1 MAASSMAGDGS
12 VRLSSIRTALAIG
25 WKASPFCLIAQ
36 ACLTVVSGTIPIVL
50 AWLTKFVLDG
60 LTGSQ
65 AGSARLIALAVT
77 IAAAGVVVGVLPS
90 ALQYI
95 GSEFDRAVNLI
106 VRTNLFAAVNRLN
119 GLARLENPRFHDQF
133 QLAQQAGYAGPA
145 QVVSGLLGVVQSL
158 VTTVGF
164 IGTLVLLNPWLAA
177 AVVAAGAVNIRA
189 ELALSR
195 RRVRMMIGISKTE
208 RRDLFYQS
216 LQSRTDAAKEI
227 RLLNLGSFLLGR
239 MLQELRT
246 VNGAR
251 RKLDRRE
258 MFTQASLAL
267 LGATLTGSGLVWAI
281 RAASLGQLTAG
292 DVSIFLMAA
301 AGVLAGITG
310 AAAHLGG
317 IHQAALLLRQ
327 YLRTVDAEPDLP
339 ISADPRPVESLA
351 RGIELRDVW
360 FRYSPDQPW
369 ILRGVNLRIP
379 AGQTTGLV
387 GHNGAGKTTLVKL
400 LCRLYD
406 PTRGQVLWDGVDIRE
421 LKIEELRRRIGAI
434 FQDFMTYELSAA
446 ENITVGRLDALDDLD
461 RITAAARSAGAH
473 ELISKLPRGYETLL
487 SRNWLD
493 QTDDGDQN
501 GVLLSG
507 GQWQRVALAR
517 AFIRDKPELLILDE
531 PTAGLDARAEHE
543 IHRRLETFRAKSRT
557 SLLIS
562 HRLGSVRTADHI
574 VVLADGEVAEQG
586 SHDQLCA
593 RGELYADLF
602 ALQAT
607 GYRS

>member
-1 MAASSMAGDGS
+1 MTLDRTA
-12 VRLSSIRTALAIG
+12 LLPSIRTALALG
-25 WKASPFCLIAQ
+25 WKASPSCLIAQ
-36 ACLTVVSGTIPIVL
+36 ACLSLVSGTIPIVL
-50 AWLTKFVLDG
+50 AWLTKFVIDG
-60 LTGSQ
+60 LTSTDI
-65 AGSARLIALAVT
+65 GSARLIVLAVG
-77 IAAAGVVVGVLPS
+77 IAAAGVVMGVLPS
-90 ALQYI
+90 VSQYI

-119 GLARLENPRFHDQF
+119 GLARLEDPRFHDQF

-145 QVVSGLLGVVQSL
+145 QVISGLLGTVQSFI
-158 VTTVGF
+158 TAIGF
-164 IGTLVLLNPWLAA
+164 IGTLVLLNPWLTAAVLAAA
-177 AVVAAGAVNIRA
+177 AVTVRA
-189 ELALSR
+189 ELALSH

-227 RLLNLGSFLLGR
+227 RLLNLGAFLLGR
-239 MLQELRT
+239 MMQELRK
-246 VNGAR
+246 VNAAR
-251 RKLDRRE
+251 RRLDRRE
-258 MFTQASLAL
+258 MLTQACLAL
-267 LGATLTGSGLVWAI
+267 LGAVLIGSGLVWAI
-281 RAASLGQLTAG
+281 RAASMGQLTAG
-292 DVSIFLMAA
+292 DVSIFLIAA

-310 AAAHLGG
+310 ASAHLGG
-317 IHQAALLLRQ
+317 IHQAALLLGQ
-327 YLRTVDAEPDLP
+327 YQGIVDAEPDLP
-339 ISADPRPVESLA
+339 ITADPRPVAGLG

-369 ILRGVNLRIP
+369 ALRGVNLQIP

-387 GHNGAGKTTLVKL
+387 GHNGAGKTTVVKL

-421 LKIEELRRRIGAI
+421 LQIEELRRRIGAI

-446 ENITVGRLDALDDLD
+446 ENVAVGWLDALDDMD
-461 RITAAARSAGAH
+461 RITVAARRAGAH
-473 ELISKLPRGYETLL
+473 QLISRLPRGYQTLL

-493 QTDDGDQN
+493 EADHGDQN

-531 PTAGLDARAEHE
+531 PTAGLDAHAEHE
-543 IHRRLETFRAKSRT
+543 VHRRLEAYRAESRT

-586 SHDQLCA
+586 SHDDLCA
-593 RGELYADLF
+593 RGEIYADLF

-607 GYRS
+607 GYRN